1 MAGER
6 KTKVTIEF
14 GTDDASL
21 QRALRNI
28 ELLRQSITGLGGI
41 QSQGGQTAT
50 QRAPRNTAPPDL
62 GGASQNRS
70 DYAAVPQH
78 TAPGSNAGGGGG
90 SGTYDFSNVQT
101 VQLNNVAVVNI
112 TAQNVTLSGGIGGGG
127 GVVPPNGGAGGV
139 APGPGDPGDPGGN
152 SQGQGRFRGQS
163 FTNLVQTALSNAG
176 SSPFMAQMAGTF
188 LSQAGAVAPY
198 AIPAL
203 AWSAGGNAWTAMQQS
218 INQAQSMGAQM
229 GIAAGQGQL
238 VSAEARMAQQIA
250 AIENPNLAAWRSSTK
265 SVGAYQ
271 IADFL
276 SLGALTR
283 NDMAIDENQQ
293 LRAQVTGRNARMSRL
308 REFGIRT
315 GADIDVIGGE
325 GDTSGMSTAEA
336 NAMMRALLSG
346 DKSLDRVSEL
356 ANMGSMGYAKSGG
369 ATSPYYL
376 GSAEKDFGISSAI
389 SRAGDAAGPMAK
401 LRRVFGGEKDAIA
414 GDINSGMMRAIFEGD
429 LSPEMLLAASRGGV
443 NAQDIATRG
452 AMMQQNMQLAQA
464 AGGLASAQ
472 QRFLGAKG
480 YGADV
485 TWNLGLRGAN
495 SLRDQSDLLRQK
507 LQTIPRSDPGARAE
521 LEAQIMSLDAGAEE
535 QEKSARM
542 SPYQYRQSIAQSKYQ
557 SASTATSVARY
568 GGTGAYENR
577 GFGQQINQLQAQRNE
592 INAMLHDPSISLR
605 PDEKAQYRAMLDQL
619 DQQIQYEIPRAQ
631 ISEHFGEVTSG
642 IGVTASVRS
651 GAVVQQQL
659 FGSATTVSG
668 ARREALKTTDEMLA
682 AEQANLS
689 EMRAVGITIREENEA
704 RKRIVDLQN
713 SRAQQS
719 EQIKRD
725 ELQGLLGE
733 SEVRGSGAS
742 ARASRLGMT
751 GGSLAAVG
759 EANVSVGETMS
770 RVNLLRKRAA
780 EQPNTP
786 GGNAYKQKLLAD
798 ADILETQA
806 LSQSMS
812 AAQYTPSLGI
822 QKAEIG
828 NQLQLAINTR
838 TFSGFGDV
846 RGGYE
851 QGLRLTERKLNEL
864 QAQTTANIAAARKAG
879 YGEDKIEALRVQGQ
893 RQAAGLIQEGI
904 GYQQALESG
913 WQERL
918 ISEVHG
924 QGGNFDIV
932 ASQFTKH
939 ESAMFG
945 GIVNRY
951 FGGTHDTMRG
961 FQRQGSLWM
970 NTYAGAFG
978 QPEGF
983 NASALSGLTSPAMDV
998 GAILHFDNPL
1008 QLDITIRDGVTGN
1021 KLVHTQEQV
1030 NVSNQTLD
1038 ATVKHNKGAMP

>member
-28 ELLRQSITGLGGI
+28 ELLRQSITGLGGV

-112 TAQNVTLSGGIGGGG
+112 TAQNVTLSGGMGGGG

-293 LRAQVTGRNARMSRL
+293 LRSQVTGRNARMRTL

-325 GDTSGMSTAEA
+325 GDTSGLDTATA
-336 NAMMRALLSG
+336 NVMMRANLNA
-346 DKSLDRVSEL
+346 DKSFDRVTQL
-356 ANMGSMGYAKSGG
+356 AQMGSFGYAKSGKT
-369 ATSPYYL
+369 TSPYYK
-376 GSAEKDFGISSAI
+376 GSAEEDHDVAAAI
-389 SRAGDAAGPMAK
+389 SRAGDASGPMARI
-401 LRRVFGGEKDAIA
+401 RRVFGGDSDLMSA
-414 GDINSGMMRAIFEGD
+414 DIRSGIMRSLFEGD
-429 LSPEMLLAASRGGV
+429 LSPGNIKIANRDGID
-443 NAQDIATRG
+443 AQNIATQG
-452 AMMQQNMQLAQA
+452 AMYQQNMQLAQA

-642 IGVTASVRS
+642 IGVTAATRS

-770 RVNLLRKRAA
+770 RVNLLRRRAA
-780 EQPNTP
+780 EQPE
-786 GGNAYKQKLLAD
+786 GSAYKASLLSQAD
-798 ADILETQA
+798 NLETQA
-806 LSQSMS
+806 LSQSLS
-812 AAQYTPSLGI
+812 AGQYTPSLGI

-932 ASQFTKH
+932 ASQFTKR